1 MIMELGV
8 LIQPLQPV
16 PVVVKIGHTDHICQ
30 MLSLSD
36 NQLELKCTDYFEK
49 ESHVS
54 FLGKY
59 FRGQAIIQQITF
71 SKLHFI
77 YLLNIEEI
85 QFQPGLLINTRL

>member
-1 MIMELGV
+1 M
-8 LIQPLQPV
+8 LIQPVQPIF
-16 PVVVKIGHTDHICQ
+16 VVVKIGPEDYMCQ

-36 NQLELKCTDYFEK
+36 KQLELKCNDYFEK
-49 ESHVS
+49 QSQVS

-59 FRGQAIIQQITF
+59 FRGRAIIEEITF

-77 YLLNIEEI
+77 YQMDIEEI